1 MNAADMICRQE
12 IILIMRDKTGDSVDR
27 PLMTELRS
35 LHFTSL
41 TAAPSDRHQLQR
53 DKHQYLDIYFYKH
66 FRFSRDAK
74 HYIKNPH

>member
-53 DKHQYLDIYFYKH
+53 DKHQYRYFIFKNILV
-66 FRFSRDAK
+66 FTREAK
-74 HYIKNPH
+74 HE